1 MTALALSAAVV
12 VLLAACGNDTEPRAD
27 TTTSASTSPSESP
40 SETPS
45 ESPTETPGDS
55 PTATTSEP
63 PAGNLDWK
71 PVPGSI
77 DDTVTV
83 SGKWTLTLSED
94 GGTATIDGPRPKTLR
109 PQDGFRYTDAL
120 VDGQYAV
127 VVAEDHLAEQ
137 PNVAT
142 VVTLRTGRTWTIDG
156 SSAVPTTVGGPWVLG
171 GGQLVHAA
179 TDGRNYCLAV
189 VDLMSRRQ
197 SVGACVPPRHGITN
211 VSLTPSGFAAMT
223 FDAGH
228 PSCRTVNRIEGTSFE
243 PVHGPTDCK
252 AWDVVVTEIGQVWS
266 EVPDEKRVEEAMFF
280 ADFGNGVQDLGP
292 GTSGTL
298 TWCGSSAYFVRDPQH
313 AADPAELVRV
323 GPDGAEV
330 VYRSPGHGNAF
341 LSDPRCGGS
350 DLTITALT
358 SAGDEQ
364 VSARVG

>member
-1 MTALALSAAVV
+1 MRRPVTALALGAAVV
-12 VLLAACGNDTEPRAD
+12 VVLAACSSDPSPPAD
-27 TTTSASTSPSESP
+27 ESPSPSTSASESP
-40 SETPS
+40 SETPT
-45 ESPTETPGDS
+45 ESPTES

-63 PAGNLDWK
+63 PSDSLDWK
-71 PVPGSI
+71 PVPGSV
-77 DDTVTV
+77 DDTATV
-83 SGKWTLTLSED
+83 SGTWTLTLAKD
-94 GGTATIDGPRPKTLR
+94 GGTATIAGPKPRTLTA
-109 PQDGFRYTDAL
+109 QDGFRYTDAL
-120 VDGQYAV
+120 IDGQYAV

-171 GGQLVHAA
+171 SGQLVHAA

-189 VDLMSRRQ
+189 VDLMTRRQ

-228 PSCRTVNRIEGTSFE
+228 PSCRTVNRVEGTSFE
-243 PVHGPTDCK
+243 ALHGPTACK
-252 AWDVVVTEIGQVWS
+252 AWDVVVTETGQVWS
-266 EVPDEKRVEEAMFF
+266 EVPDEKRVEDAVFY

-298 TWCGSSAYFVRDPQH
+298 TWCGSSAYFVRDPQTRT
-313 AADPAELVRV
+313 DPAELVRV
-323 GPDGAEV
+323 GPDGTEV